1 MAMMY
6 PFHVA
11 QPPLNWSE
19 HLWVADVSP
28 AKESFIT
35 TICEH
40 RQAQWDN
47 QDLLRHLQES
57 VAVLI
62 RDDQRQLNG
71 QQNPTQHPPPANP
84 QNN

>member
-19 HLWVADVSP
+19 HLWVQEVSP
-28 AKESFIT
+28 PKESFIT

-40 RQAQWDN
+40 RQAQMDS
-47 QDLLRHLQES
+47 QDLLTHLQDS
-57 VAVLI
+57 VAILQKE
-62 RDDQRQLNG
+62 DQRVAAPAT
-71 QQNPTQHPPPANP
+71 PTATANA

>member
-1 MAMMY
+1 MMY

-19 HLWVADVSP
+19 HLWVQEVSP
-28 AKESFIT
+28 PKESLIT
-35 TICEH
+35 TVCEH

-47 QDLLRHLQES
+47 QDLLTHLQDS
-57 VAVLI
+57 VAILQKE
-62 RDDQRQLNG
+62 DQRAAPSDTP
-71 QQNPTQHPPPANP
+71 PTNA

>member
-19 HLWVADVSP
+19 HLWVSEVSP

-47 QDLLRHLQES
+47 QDLLTHLQDS
-57 VAVLI
+57 VAILQKE
-62 RDDQRQLNG
+62 DQRVAPAQI
-71 QQNPTQHPPPANP
+71 PPVPANA